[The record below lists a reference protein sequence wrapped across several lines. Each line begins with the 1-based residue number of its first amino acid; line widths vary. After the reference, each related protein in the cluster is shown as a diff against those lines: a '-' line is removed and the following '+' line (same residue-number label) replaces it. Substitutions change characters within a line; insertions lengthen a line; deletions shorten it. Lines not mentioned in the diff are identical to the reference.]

1 MRTTRI
7 YFMDNQLRQSADR
20 LGIQRTG
27 DDVRRVSLSER
38 MTVMYPAGGYH
49 RPEPKL
55 FLMTD
60 ENITY

>member
-1 MRTTRI
+1 
-7 YFMDNQLRQSADR
+7 MDNQLRQSADR